1 MPFTIANYL
10 CSISHTKQ
18 RVIYLFLSKNKK
30 MEHLDQ
36 TTWLEQYKGE
46 DNAVIL
52 DVRTPGEW
60 AEGIIAGAQKLNIM
74 DTQNFVAE
82 IEKMDKSKSYYI
94 YCRSGNRSGQ
104 ACQIMEQF
112 GFEKTYNLVGG
123 VMEWTGELV

>member
-1 MPFTIANYL
+1 
-10 CSISHTKQ
+10 
-18 RVIYLFLSKNKK
+18 

-36 TTWLEQYKGE
+36 TTWLAQYNDE
-46 DNAVIL
+46 ENAVIL

-82 IEKMDKSKSYYI
+82 IEQMDKSKSYFI